1 MRTALLVALLLIVP
15 HLVQGVPYTDKMQ
28 VNGESSA
35 ATRIIER
42 KEKQEMIKQQ
52 TQREPAS
59 DMKKEDPSLVPCP
72 AGQQV
77 REGKLRDLAKV
88 ENHSTT
94 CPGDGELPDHPS
106 THNMDN
112 PYMDNKSGTPIDV
125 E

>member
-1 MRTALLVALLLIVP
+1 MRTALLAALLLIIP

-35 ATRIIER
+35 ATRIVER
-42 KEKQEMIKQQ
+42 KEKQEMLKQQ

-59 DMKKEDPSLVPCP
+59 DMKKDPSLVPCP
-72 AGQQV
+72 AGPQV

-88 ENHSTT
+88 ETHSTT

-106 THNMDN
+106 THNMD
-112 PYMDNKSGTPIDV
+112 KSGVPIDV